1 MGEGFRNSIESGTDK
16 GKEHVKSCTK
26 CWQVSNC
33 ACGRK
38 VEHDWIC
45 NSCNSAESSPD
56 AIELRAKIER
66 QHVTPEHCHAKVMK
80 GSRADGLPENMLV
93 LDTGQP
99 ELPPVEKREP
109 QTPEEVDELYRETI
123 RGGTIDHHS
132 IDAAVLTMP
141 AGAERRCA
149 TKMIADFP
157 DEVVAMI
164 KERKIESVSG
174 HIDSDLDSIASTFL
188 ARSLVQSKSVADL
201 PAITEQLAEIVNL
214 TDYGKFRE
222 ADPEK
227 YATSLPGVFGALK
240 DQIMDMAREQSG
252 AVWRDATLSYDEKR
266 KKTAEISDVYHEK
279 LITAVFEILNACNRQ
294 KLSGEDVDLAAL
306 DLDKIPVPEELR
318 KMMKKGKELTIET
331 RRVFDREFEKAEKR
345 EVTVQDK
352 LGRSITVPLVIFAET
367 ELSPLEV
374 TNLAY
379 QRLAPEAI
387 IAVYAGQDRT
397 RGGDTYDIGIKPET
411 AADVFSLELLE
422 QPFNAAEAEKREPI
436 LAELDAKVADGT
448 ITPEEKKRLDL
459 WRTPRKGKEHL
470 GIGDPTVL
478 VAGGSLIAASN
489 TSLLNSEDFRRVLQG
504 VFTRG

>member
-1 MGEGFRNSIESGTDK
+1 M
-16 GKEHVKSCTK
+16 KSCTK
-26 CWQVSNC
+26 CRQVSPC
-33 ACGRK
+33 LCGQK
-38 VEHDWIC
+38 AEHDWIC
-45 NSCNSAESSPD
+45 NSCNSAENSPD
-56 AIELRAKIER
+56 AIELRVKIEL
-66 QHVTPEHCHAKVMK
+66 VTTDGCFAKVEK
-80 GSRADGLPENMLV
+80 GARAVGLSETVLV

-99 ELPPVEKREP
+99 DLPPVEKREP
-109 QTPEEVDELYRETI
+109 KTPEEVDELYRETI
-123 RGGTIDHHS
+123 RGGIIDHHS

-141 AGAERRCA
+141 EGAERRCA

-201 PAITEQLAEIVNL
+201 PAITGQLAEIVNL

-240 DQIMDMAREQSG
+240 DQIMGTAKKESK
-252 AVWRDATLSYDEKR
+252 AVWDDDALSYGEKSKR
-266 KKTAEISDVYHEK
+266 TSEISDVYHEK
-279 LITAVFEILNACNRQ
+279 LIAAVFEILNACNRQ

-306 DLDKIPVPEELR
+306 DFDKIPVSEELR
-318 KMMKKGKELTIET
+318 TMMKKSKELTIET

-352 LGRSITVPLVIFAET
+352 FGRSITVPLVIFAKT
-367 ELSPLEV
+367 TLSPLEV

-397 RGGDTYDIGIKPET
+397 RGGDTYNIGIKPET
-411 AADVFSLELLE
+411 AADVFLLELLE
-422 QPFNAAEAEKREPI
+422 KPFNVAEAEKRESI

-448 ITPEEKKRLDL
+448 ITPEEKERLDL

-478 VAGGSLIAASN
+478 VAGGSLIAASH

-504 VFTRG
+504 VFAQG